1 MRQRLW
7 NNDYS
12 RTQIRNNIMKVWD
25 QCLEEDKFDW
35 YARAHEEAVRL
46 AGHDQALLNKAC
58 GVVAALSPRMSWDRN
73 LIEAEAMWETGDAK
87 AIGQFKDK
95 AKAILAGDGTEEQI
109 LRILNGQKISSFYL
123 NIRYPDKAIAV
134 TIDRHHLSICLGKKL
149 LDEDLR
155 AVTAKQYE
163 FLVEC
168 TRWTAARLGV
178 SPLLVQSATWVR
190 WRQMNH
196 SK

>member
-1 MRQRLW
+1 MKQRLW
-7 NNDYS
+7 NNEYS
-12 RTQIRNNIMKVWD
+12 RTKIHNNIMKVWR

-35 YARAHEEAVRL
+35 YAKAHEEAVRL

-73 LIEAEAMWETGDAK
+73 LVEAKAMWTTGEAA
-87 AIGQFKDK
+87 AIGQFKEK
-95 AKAILAGDGTEEQI
+95 ARAILRSDGSEEAILA
-109 LRILNGQKISSFYL
+109 ILNGQKISSFYL

-134 TIDRHHLSICLGKKL
+134 TIDRHHLSICLGRKL
-149 LDEDLR
+149 YDADLKTLSVR
-155 AVTAKQYE
+155 QYE